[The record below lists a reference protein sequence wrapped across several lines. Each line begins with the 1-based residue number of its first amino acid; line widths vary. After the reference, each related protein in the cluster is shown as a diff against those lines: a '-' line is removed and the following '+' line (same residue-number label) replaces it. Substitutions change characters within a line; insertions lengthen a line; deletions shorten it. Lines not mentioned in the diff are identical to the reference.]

1 MDASI
6 VTARSL
12 KKTFAQALAL
22 AGDLTLHPSFPA
34 QEIERQRG
42 ARLGQLAQQRENTNA
57 LAARVMAAALYGDRH
72 PYGFTELGTEAS
84 VRAVSRDAMVE
95 FWKAHFVP
103 NNAALVVAG
112 DITMAELRPLAER
125 IFGSWTRG
133 DVRSVVPATPM
144 DPMPRIVIVDRPGAT
159 QTQLRVATLGAPR
172 QSPDYYALEVMNAVL
187 GGTFSSRINMNL
199 REEHGYTYGAGSG
212 FAYRRGTGPFQI
224 ATGVRTDVTAPAVS
238 EILKEVR
245 RMNDAPAS
253 AEELTLAKDGM
264 TRSLAADFQTSAASV
279 GVFGNLYIYDLGL
292 DYFRGY
298 ATGVNA
304 VTADQALAAARKYV
318 APGRLVV
325 IAIGDRARIEPGLKD
340 LGIGPVEVFTP

>member
-1 MDASI
+1 MHHRLDGAGI
-6 VTARSL
+6 VDVDVL
-12 KKTFAQALAL
+12 DLADRYL
-22 AGDLTLHPSFPA
+22 AA
-34 QEIERQRG
+34 EA
-42 ARLGQLAQQRENTNA
+42 ARLLRTEPDDADR
-57 LAARVMAAALYGDRH
+57 AARAGAVEQPFGRRRGDR
-72 PYGFTELGTEAS
+72 
-84 VRAVSRDAMVE
+84 DA
-95 FWKAHFVP
+95 AC
-103 NNAALVVAG
+103 
-112 DITMAELRPLAER
+112 
-125 IFGSWTRG
+125 
-133 DVRSVVPATPM
+133 
-144 DPMPRIVIVDRPGAT
+144 IVDRPGAT
-159 QTQLRVATLGAPR
+159 QTQLRVATVGAPR
-172 QSPDYYALEVMNAVL
+172 QSPDYYAIEVMNAVL
-187 GGTFSSRINMNL
+187 GGTFASRINMNL

-212 FAYRRGTGPFQI
+212 FAFRRGAGPFQV

-298 ATGVNA
+298 ASGVNA
-304 VTADQALAAARKYV
+304 VTADQALAAARTYV

-325 IAIGDRARIEPGLKD
+325 IAIGDRTRIEPGLKE